1 MKTSRFD
8 RDRTYELFA
17 SCAKGLE
24 GIVAGELRELG
35 VSRVRPLS
43 SGVSF
48 QADMAQICEALLWLR
63 CASRVLVVLERGPAR
78 NADEL
83 YETCVNIPWEE
94 HVSDGATIAIH
105 AKGTNAKLRNTR
117 FVEHRVK
124 DALCDRLTEKTGA
137 RPNVDTRKPDFAV
150 SVNIH
155 ESKATISLDA
165 SGAPMHRRGYREQ
178 GAQVEAPIKET
189 LAAAIL
195 LAGDWPRIA
204 AEGGSFVDP
213 FCGSGTLAIEAALIA
228 GDIAPGI
235 FRGTWG
241 IEGWKQF
248 DQDALVA
255 AVDAADARAESHQSP
270 AGAIIAADIDP
281 SAIALAQANARR
293 AGVGGAIRFE
303 TSDIAHLAVDDL
315 TPTGLIA
322 TNPPYGERL
331 LSRSQLPS
339 LLLALRGIV
348 ARQGAGWGL
357 SLIVADPSV
366 DSLLGARPTS
376 VIDTFNGPL
385 EATIRSYRAAGATP
399 APDAASGDTG
409 ASDSTADTSAGTL
422 GMQAEQFAN
431 RLHKMAKHRG
441 KWARRT
447 GVTCYRVYD
456 SDLPGFAMS
465 VDLYQGAGA
474 ESGKRWAHVCE
485 YAPPKTVD
493 PELAG
498 ARLNAAVEAVR
509 AEFDLNAGDVFLKR
523 RIRSKGGSQY
533 RETDGGPATES
544 AGHVILENGHFFR
557 VRFDAHLDTGLFL
570 DGRDIRQ
577 LIGENSRGKDFLNL
591 FAYTGSATV
600 YAAAGGA
607 ASTHTVDLS
616 NTYLAWARDNLALNH
631 FDGPEHTFEQ
641 ADVLPWVTETRHS
654 PRRFDLIYV
663 DPPTF
668 SNSKRMRKR
677 SWDVQRDHAELLIGV
692 SRLLRENGTAIFCC
706 NLRGFKPDVETLAK
720 AHVGLADI
728 SKKTIPEDFAR
739 TGDIHHC
746 YLVKHLR

>member
-1 MKTSRFD
+1 MKTNQPDTKRV
-8 RDRTYELFA
+8 YELFA

-24 GIVAGELRELG
+24 GIVAEELRGLG
-35 VSRVRPLS
+35 ATRVRPLS

-48 QADMAQICEALLWLR
+48 QTDMRGICDALLWLR
-63 CASRVLVVLERGPAR
+63 CASRVLVVLDRGPAR
-78 NADEL
+78 DADEL
-83 YETCVNIPWEE
+83 YRTCLDIPWED
-94 HVSDGATIAIH
+94 HVAPGATIAVH

-117 FVEHRVK
+117 FVEQRVK
-124 DALCDRLTEKTGA
+124 DALCDRLVEKTGA
-137 RPNVDTRKPDFAV
+137 RPDVDTRMPDFAV

-155 ESKATISLDA
+155 EAKATISLDA

-178 GAQVEAPIKET
+178 GVQTEAPIKET

-195 LAGDWPRIA
+195 LAGGWPEIA
-204 AEGGSFVDP
+204 AQGGSFIDP

-228 GDIAPGI
+228 GDVAPGI
-235 FRGTWG
+235 FRGRWG
-241 IEGWKQF
+241 IEGWRLF
-248 DQDALVA
+248 DQEILVA
-255 AVDAADARAESHQSP
+255 AVDAADARAEGCQTREGS
-270 AGAIIAADIDP
+270 IVAADIDAG
-281 SAIALAQANARR
+281 AIELARANARR

-303 TSDIAHLAVDDL
+303 TVDIAHLAEGDL
-315 TPTGLIA
+315 GSCGLVA

-331 LSRSQLPS
+331 LSKSQLPS
-339 LLLALRGIV
+339 LLLALREVV
-348 ARQGAGWGL
+348 ARLGDGWNL
-357 SLIVADPSV
+357 SLIVADPAV
-366 DSLLGARPTS
+366 DSLLGARPTR
-376 VIDTFNGPL
+376 IIETFNGPL
-385 EATIRSYRAAGATP
+385 EATIRSYGGLRQKTSSPEEPHAAE
-399 APDAASGDTG
+399 
-409 ASDSTADTSAGTL
+409 GTL
-422 GMQAEQFAN
+422 GIQAEQFAN
-431 RLHKMAKHRG
+431 RLHRMARHKG

-447 GVTCYRVYD
+447 GTTCYRIYD
-456 SDLPGFAMS
+456 SDLPGFALS
-465 VDLYQGAGA
+465 VDLYQGAGG
-474 ESGKRWAHVCE
+474 ESGKRWAYICE

-498 ARLNAAVEAVR
+498 ARLAAAIEAVR
-509 AEFDLNAGDVFLKR
+509 SEFDLNAGDVFLKR

-533 RETDGGPATES
+533 RETDSDASGDD
-544 AGHVILENGHFFR
+544 GHVILEGGHFFR
-557 VRFDAHLDTGLFL
+557 VRFDAHLDTGIFL

-577 LIGENSRGKDFLNL
+577 LIGENARGKDFLNL
-591 FAYTGSATV
+591 FAYTGTATV

-607 ASTHTVDLS
+607 KSTHTVDLS

-631 FDGPEHTFEQ
+631 LEGPEHTFEQ
-641 ADVLPWVTETRHS
+641 ADVLEWVTETRHS

-706 NLRGFKPDVETLAK
+706 NLRGFEPDVATLAK

-728 SKKTIPEDFAR
+728 SAKTIPEDFKR

-746 YLVKHLR
+746 YLVKHLK